1 LILTVL
7 AAAVSVP
14 TSAFAA
20 PVAAGATAATAA
32 LPVTTGPILHD
43 VRPGY
48 GVTSIGWLSDYF
60 APIRGSAVD
69 TRVYYL
75 DSRMPGPTLFI
86 LGGTHS
92 NEIAGIMAATLF
104 VERAVAACGRIIVVP
119 YANSSGASYADTIH
133 PEIGFYSIVA
143 QSGVRTFRYGDRRT
157 SPAHQGPD
165 PEKYVHHPS
174 EQVFAG
180 DESRNLDRAHPGKPD
195 GNLTQQLAYAYHR
208 LLLKEQVDTAFDLHE
223 AGPTSR
229 LANMVVANPKNL
241 DFAVMAVV
249 DLEMQGIVMNV
260 EHSSND
266 FRGLSHREWGDAT
279 PARSYLVE
287 TPNPAQLREAVG
299 PDVVGDPANPLARR
313 TATHLA
319 TIDAVLAAHEL
330 IEGTRTRWTGL
341 PSYREL
347 VTNGLGTYLR

>member
-1 LILTVL
+1 MNRRSRITRLVL
-7 AAAVSVP
+7 LVTLAVAVCVP
-14 TSAFAA
+14 TSVLA
-20 PVAAGATAATAA
+20 VAE
-32 LPVTTGPILHD
+32 PILHD

-75 DSRMPGPTLFI
+75 DSHVPGPTLFI

-104 VERAVAACGRIIVVP
+104 VERAVATCGRIIVVP
-119 YANSSGASYADTIH
+119 YANASGASYSDTIH
-133 PEIGFYSIVA
+133 PEIGSYSLTT

-157 SPAHQGPD
+157 NPAHQGPD
-165 PEKYVHHPS
+165 PERYVHYPS
-174 EQVFAG
+174 GQVFAG

-195 GNLTQQLAYAYHR
+195 GNLTQQLAYAYNR
-208 LLLKEQVDTAFDLHE
+208 LLLKEQVDVAFDLHE

-241 DFAVMAVV
+241 DFAVVAVV

-260 EHSSND
+260 EHSSTD
-266 FRGLSHREWGDAT
+266 FPGLSHREWGDTT
-279 PARSYLVE
+279 PARSYLIE
-287 TPNPAQLREAVG
+287 TPNPAQLREAVE
-299 PDVVGDPANPLARR
+299 PDVVNDPVNPLARR

-330 IEGTRTRWTGL
+330 IEGARTRWTGL
-341 PSYREL
+341 PSYKDL
-347 VTNGLGTYLR
+347 VVNGLGTYLR